1 MYNAPMPILQ
11 TGSAATESYLRSEP
25 PEVRRLSESLWNQ
38 YSGAPGLLDASPSYG
53 GEVAADQ
60 KTGYIYDAQ
69 GRYYFRADNHM
80 KVTDKQL
87 RKYVENVSNAAALEM
102 KKSTQQLIAGVILA
116 SVWYARM
123 RDLMAALYRTIFV
136 LTIGGWLFE
145 DDATRN
151 FFYVLAL
158 LQFSRLDNFYYQIE
172 HEIQP
177 LNGQAM
183 ARAGLYGRYGNGFYQ
198 NVLLDRAIAEGK
210 TEAKN
215 ILGEVEQHCND
226 SDDRPGCIEVTKMGW
241 ISISDMPEIGS
252 RTCYTNCRCR
262 LVFR

>member
-1 MYNAPMPILQ
+1 MPILQ

-69 GRYYFRADNHM
+69 GRYYYRADNHM

-87 RKYVENVSNAAALEM
+87 RKYVENVSSAAELEM
-102 KKSTQQLIAGVILA
+102 KKTTQQLTAGIILA

-145 DDATRN
+145 DDTTRN

-158 LQFSRLDNFYYQIE
+158 LQFSWLDNFYYQIE
-172 HEIQP
+172 HELQP

-183 ARAGLYGRYGNGFYQ
+183 ARAGSYGRYGNGLYQ
-198 NVLLDRAIAEGK
+198 NIFLDRDIAENKK
-210 TEAKN
+210 TEARR
-215 ILGEVEQHCND
+215 ILGPNENHCHD
-226 SDDRPGCIEVTKMGW
+226 SSDRPGCIELARQGW
-241 ISISDMPEIGS
+241 IPINQMTHIGGA
-252 RTCYTNCRCR
+252 TCYTHCMCRIETR
-262 LVFR
+262 